1 MSVLKNQTIQ
11 HQITPGLFCSTL
23 GFLTTFLKYLGL
35 GVVFFLSLGVPLG
48 AQEYTITESFFLPP
62 VYFVGDQ
69 VEMRLVV
76 RSRFADQMT
85 IPPELP
91 QPSWGR
97 LEDIRI
103 IERGL
108 DRELRI
114 RFVPFE
120 PGTKTLPALNLG
132 PLVVDGLTVF
142 VTSILANRTDRD
154 LLAPIQGQMLL
165 PGTQGLIILV
175 LASLFLLPL
184 AVVGF
189 VKIFR
194 AVLSKV
200 ILYYREGR
208 PFRRLSKVLRTLK
221 SSADVLT
228 GREFYIT
235 LLSEIREYFSLRFSI
250 SAQSLTTRELQEVFT
265 RFVSQKDEQESLHKL
280 FVHGDQVKFANL
292 PSTIT
297 GRMNHLEQVDTIIQ
311 AIEIRERREQEKRR
325 KELKNQRQK
334 KRRLGIAGL

>member
-1 MSVLKNQTIQ
+1 MSHGENKTIQ

-23 GFLTTFLKYLGL
+23 GCLTTFFKCLGL
-35 GVVFFLSLGVPLG
+35 GFIFFVYSGFPLV

-85 IPPELP
+85 IPSELP

-120 PGTKTLPALNLG
+120 PGTKTLPTLNLG

-142 VTSILANRTDRD
+142 VTSILTNRSERD
-154 LLAPIQGQMLL
+154 VLEPIQGQMLL

-184 AVVGF
+184 GVAGF
-189 VKIFR
+189 IKISK
-194 AVLSKV
+194 AVLSRV

-221 SSADVLT
+221 SSADVLS
-228 GREFYIT
+228 GRDFYIT

-250 SAQSLTTRELQEVFT
+250 SAQSLTTRELQDVFI
-265 RFVSQKDEQESLHKL
+265 RFVSQQEDQKTLHKL

-325 KELKNQRQK
+325 KELKTQRQK